1 MAQIVSDENYGMK
14 YETDECPDG
23 KAIVNQD
30 VLMANK
36 SSHVE
41 EEKFICDICERY
53 FNRKDTLKRHA
64 LTHGPK
70 QIKCNVCKEE
80 FANLEEKYSHIEQ
93 VHGKPLKRQN
103 SPEFKV
109 YAVKKLKEVG
119 LLEASRVLGL
129 SESILSEWQKYIF
142 NPLYCAFRGKCF
154 ARESYL
160 KLHEEKDHN
169 TQDSMQKEF
178 QCDKCSKILPLS
190 DLKRHMAK
198 FVRKNLPKEKD

>member
-1 MAQIVSDENYGMK
+1 MLIIVLVSE
-14 YETDECPDG
+14 
-23 KAIVNQD
+23 
-30 VLMANK
+30 
-36 SSHVE
+36 
-41 EEKFICDICERY
+41 
-53 FNRKDTLKRHA
+53 
-64 LTHGPK
+64 
-70 QIKCNVCKEE
+70 KEE

-93 VHGKPLKRQN
+93 VHGKPLKRQY

-109 YAVKKLKEVG
+109 DAVKKLKEVG

-129 SESILSEWQKYIF
+129 DESISSEWQKYIL
-142 NPLYCAFRGKCF
+142 NPLYCAFCGKCF

-169 TQDSMQKEF
+169 TQDSKQEEF